1 VSQNPVVRV
10 PSEIDTV
17 AASADRLAVLDAA
30 AEQYVN
36 EQQPRNTAR
45 AHESDWRAWNAY
57 TTTVGIDPCSASTGA
72 LVGYVAYLERA
83 GRSPNTIDRR
93 LSGAVV
99 GLRARGIEPART
111 ATKAARTALDGYRR
125 RLAEAGEKRGRGNA
139 PALTVKH
146 LRQICAAC
154 PDTLAGLRDRAL
166 VLLAFAIAG
175 RRSEVASLLVSD
187 IVTDDQGLVVTVR
200 YGKTGARTVAVPFGS
215 HPTTCPVRAWQAW
228 QAASGITDGAALRR
242 IDRHGRLLGG
252 LAGQSVGAIIT
263 AAGERAGIEL
273 HFTGHSARAGLAT
286 EARRAGH
293 DTKTIATQGGWTT
306 NSRALGGY
314 LQIVDRW
321 SDNAVAG
328 IGL

>member
-1 VSQNPVVRV
+1 LHTR
-10 PSEIDTV
+10 SEIDTTG
-17 AASADRLAVLDAA
+17 SAGDRLAVLDVAA
-30 AEQYVN
+30 AQYVT
-36 EQQPRNTAR
+36 EQRPANTAR
-45 AHESDWRAWNAY
+45 AHASDWTAWCGY
-57 TTTVGIDPCSASTGA
+57 TATLGIADTSATTGA

-99 GLRARGIEPART
+99 GLRGRGVEPTRQ

-125 RLAEAGEKRGRGNA
+125 RLAEAGETRGRGNA
-139 PALTVKH
+139 RALTVKH
-146 LRQICAAC
+146 LRAICAAC
-154 PDTLAGLRDRAL
+154 PDTLAGHRDRATL
-166 VLLAFAIAG
+166 LLAFSIAG

-187 IVTDDQGLVVTVR
+187 VAADEQGLVVTVR

-215 HPTTCPVRAWQAW
+215 HPATCPVRAWQTW
-228 QAASGITDGAALRR
+228 LVASGITEGPALRR
-242 IDRHGRLLGG
+242 IDRHSRLLGG
-252 LAGQSVGAIIT
+252 LSGQSIGSIIT
-263 AAGERAGIEL
+263 GAGERAGIAV

-293 DTKTIATQGGWTT
+293 DTKTIATQGGWTP

-321 SDNAVAG
+321 ADNAVAG